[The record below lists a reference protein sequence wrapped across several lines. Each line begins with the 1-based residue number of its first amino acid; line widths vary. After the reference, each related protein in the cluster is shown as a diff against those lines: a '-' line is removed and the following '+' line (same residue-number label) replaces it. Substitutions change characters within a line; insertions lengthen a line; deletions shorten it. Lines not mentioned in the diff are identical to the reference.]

1 MPPAT
6 APYGE
11 RLRERTQPLAPDDER
26 YGYAHWI
33 LCESIARI
41 FLELQEVFDP
51 DDPTVPPV
59 APILSVDLCPDW
71 ALPWLGQFVGV
82 QLPVGIAPDAA
93 REAIRSVAGWSRG
106 TRRALEAAAGF
117 YLTGAKTVYFR
128 ERDAGNAYAL
138 EVVTVTAETPDPAQV
153 LAALA
158 AQKPAGII
166 LRYRTVEGWDY
177 EQVILTGDTYADLT
191 AAYATYDDLRRNEPV

>member
-6 APYGE
+6 FPYGA
-11 RLRERTQPLAPDDER
+11 RLRERTQPLAPDDDR

-33 LCESIARI
+33 LCESIGRI

-51 DDPTVPPV
+51 DDPGLPPV

-71 ALPWLGQFVGV
+71 ALPWLAQFVGV

-106 TRRALEAAAGF
+106 TPAALRAAAAF
-117 YLTGAKTVYFR
+117 FLTGDKTVYFR
-128 ERDAGNAYAL
+128 ERDGGNAYVL
-138 EVVTVTAETPDPAQV
+138 EVVTITAETPDPAQV
-153 LAALA
+153 LAALT
-158 AQKPAGII
+158 AQKPGGIVMT
-166 LRYRTVEGWDY
+166 YRTVEGWDY
-177 EQVILTGDTYADLT
+177 EQIILTGNTYAYLT
-191 AAYATYDDLRRNEPV
+191 TTYATYDALRRNEPT